1 MKSLENKIPP
11 LIILM
16 FSLLLTFFLKNLL
29 EVFTFRYQIFISLLF
44 LCFAILFFLTGIIE
58 FRKHKT
64 TLNPLIPEEST
75 TLVKTGVFK
84 LSRNPIYLS
93 LLNLLIAFSIYL
105 GSFLGLFVIPLF
117 VIYMNL
123 FQIVPEEKAL
133 LKLYGKEFENYCLNV
148 RRCI

>member
-11 LIILM
+11 LIIVV
-16 FSLLLTFFLKNLL
+16 FFLVLIFLLKNFL
-29 EVFTFRYQIFISLLF
+29 EVFTFSYQVYISFFF
-44 LCFAILFFLTGIIE
+44 LCLAVSFFLTSIIE

-64 TLNPLIPEEST
+64 TLNPLMPEEST
-75 TLVKTGVFK
+75 TLVTTGVFK

-105 GSFLGLFVIPLF
+105 GSFLGLFIIPLF

-123 FQIVPEEKAL
+123 FQIEPEEKAM
-133 LKLYGKEFENYCLNV
+133 LKLYGKEFENYCSKV
-148 RRCI
+148 RRWI

>member
-1 MKSLENKIPP
+1 
-11 LIILM
+11 M
-16 FSLLLTFFLKNLL
+16 FFLLLIFFLKNLL
-29 EVFTFRYQIFISLLF
+29 EIFTFSYQIFISLLF
-44 LCFAILFFLTGIIE
+44 LCFAISFFLTGIIE

-75 TLVKTGVFK
+75 TLVTTGVFK

-105 GSFLGLFVIPLF
+105 GSFLGLFIIPLF

-123 FQIVPEEKAL
+123 FQIVPEEKAM

-148 RRCI
+148 RRWI

>member
-11 LIILM
+11 LIIVVFFLV
-16 FSLLLTFFLKNLL
+16 LIFFLKNLL
-29 EVFTFRYQIFISLLF
+29 EVFAFSYQIYVSFFF
-44 LCFAILFFLTGIIE
+44 LCLAVSFFLTGIIE
-58 FRKHKT
+58 FKKQKT
-64 TLNPLIPEEST
+64 TLNPLMPEEST

-84 LSRNPIYLS
+84 FSRNPIYLS

-105 GSFLGLFVIPLF
+105 GSFLGLIITPLF

-133 LKLYGKEFENYCLNV
+133 LKLYGKEFENYCSKV